1 MKLILVIHVVGQT
14 CYCSDCLSGAGFAA
28 NTQESTSVDP
38 QARPNG
44 HSVASDRIS
53 NQEIRYDQ
61 EKKETP
67 VCHSN
72 RSGPSGTT
80 LERIN
85 STVRHHLTGGPR
97 HSLRADTTPRNPD
110 VKPEESAF

>member
-67 VCHSN
+67 VCLAIDLVRQAPPSN
-72 RSGPSGTT
+72 GSIRLS
-80 LERIN
+80 
-85 STVRHHLTGGPR
+85 
-97 HSLRADTTPRNPD
+97 DTT
-110 VKPEESAF
+110 